1 MTFFRGENYEHLKE
15 EMDEIVNTHLD
26 QGPSRTMLSTL
37 SIIGSSVFLRPFS
50 AAMIII
56 LFKLSGF
63 SVVSHY
69 TATFLEKAGINFNP
83 LLGSTVIGAIRCLAS
98 LSTIVVLA
106 MISKKISFII
116 FGLMGTLSMI
126 LGKSC
131 KKTKKCLTN
140 SSPMM

>member
-69 TATFLEKAGINFNP
+69 TATFLENAGINFNP

-106 MISKKISFII
+106 MISKKITFII
-116 FGLMGTLSMI
+116 FGLIGTLAMI

-131 KKTKKCLTN
+131 RKTKKCLTN

>member
-116 FGLMGTLSMI
+116 FGLMGTLAMI

-131 KKTKKCLTN
+131 KKTKN
-140 SSPMM
+140 A

>member
-116 FGLMGTLSMI
+116 FGLMGTLAMI

-131 KKTKKCLTN
+131 EKTKKN
-140 SSPMM
+140 A

>member
-69 TATFLEKAGINFNP
+69 TATFLEKAGINFDP

-116 FGLMGTLSMI
+116 FGLMGTLAMV

-131 KKTKKCLTN
+131 KKTKN
-140 SSPMM
+140 A